1 MRQTPLHDKKIL
13 LLAPRF
19 YGYYQVIKNELE
31 TMGAE
36 VTYAETFIF
45 LEDFRNNKNLIDW
58 GFRFIRNPRY
68 RKKHT
73 YEILKITESKK
84 FDIVITVSV
93 FSPSRRLLEKLK
105 KRNPNLKSY
114 IYFWDAFSTWNF
126 RYQMKYFD
134 YKYSFDLNDCRRYEK
149 EGLQH
154 LPLFWSENQISREND
169 FTYDIVH
176 IGTLHPKYR
185 DRISVCSQLY
195 DWAQD
200 KHLCSFIYLV
210 SDIAQGSIW
219 RYPLKQTL
227 KYLFNS
233 EFRHFV
239 NEIRE
244 LRNHEKIIRAQPLP
258 QNEVHDIEK
267 RARCIVDVNIDR
279 AGVAMRII
287 GALAN
292 GQKIITN
299 NKYIIDEQFY
309 NPDNICIIDKSDIKI
324 NTDWLFAQ
332 SSPTDMSALRID
344 NWIKHLLRID
354 NRATILQ

>member
-1 MRQTPLHDKKIL
+1 MQQTPLRNKKIL

-19 YGYYQVIKNELE
+19 YDYYQVIKNELE

-73 YEILKITESKK
+73 DTILRDIRSER
-84 FDIVITVSV
+84 FDILISISV
-93 FSPSRRLLEKLK
+93 FSPSGRLIKELK
-105 KRNPNLKSY
+105 KRNPNLESY
-114 IYFWDAFSTWNF
+114 IYFWDAFSTWDF
-126 RYQMKYFD
+126 RSQMRYFD
-134 YKYSFDLNDCRRYEK
+134 YKYSFDLSDCHRYEK

-154 LPLFWSENQISREND
+154 LPLFWSENQINREKD
-169 FTYDIVH
+169 FAYDIVH
-176 IGTLHPKYR
+176 IGSLHPKYQ

-200 KHLCSFIYLV
+200 KHLHSFIYLV
-210 SDIAQGSIW
+210 SDIAQKGIW
-219 RYPLKQTL
+219 KYPLKYIL
-227 KYLFNS
+227 KYLFNR
-233 EFRHFV
+233 EYRLFV
-239 NEIRE
+239 NEIRAM
-244 LRNHEKIIRAQPLP
+244 RNYEKIVRHQPLP

-267 RARCIVDVNIDR
+267 QARCIVDVNIDR
-279 AGVAMRII
+279 AGVAMRVI

-309 NPDNICIIDKSDIKI
+309 NSDNICIIDKSDITI
-324 NTDWLFAQ
+324 DTDWLFAQ

-354 NRATILQ
+354 N